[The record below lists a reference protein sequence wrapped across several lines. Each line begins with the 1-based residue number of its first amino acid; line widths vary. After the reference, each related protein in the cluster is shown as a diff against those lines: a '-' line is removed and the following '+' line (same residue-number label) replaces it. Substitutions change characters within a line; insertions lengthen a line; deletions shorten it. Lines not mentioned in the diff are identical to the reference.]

1 MTEDKKDLIA
11 IVFDMQRGQLQAALY
26 QIILGD
32 DIKTALD
39 KARAKKIRENKY
51 LQEGFLK

>member
-26 QIILGD
+26 QIIRGD
-32 DIKTALD
+32 DVKTALD
-39 KARAKKIRENKY
+39 KAMAKKARENKY
-51 LQEGFLK
+51 LEEGFFR